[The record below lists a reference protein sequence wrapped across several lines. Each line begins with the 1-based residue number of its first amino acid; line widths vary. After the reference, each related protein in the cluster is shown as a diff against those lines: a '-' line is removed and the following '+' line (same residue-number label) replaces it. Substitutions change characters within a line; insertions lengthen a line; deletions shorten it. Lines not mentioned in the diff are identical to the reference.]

1 VVPNSV
7 AQVAAAIEEKRT
19 AHTYQRGHSP
29 PRLGR
34 HSSRSVQ
41 GRAFA
46 APRMQSLDRMRAQA
60 EELQDLG
67 QVLDQS
73 PRKYSLRRVN
83 SNWDYRTPP
92 SNRKGKILADD
103 DVADLQHRL
112 RRVRSNETVGSKAT
126 TMIRANSMKSRQGC
140 GSSLGFREAE
150 VRDDIELGGL
160 GLSGETPFRQR
171 LERSRERQYRFP
183 KKRSVERWKDVANV
197 GVGWLKGNGGSKDER
212 ERDGWI

>member
-1 VVPNSV
+1 MVPNSV

-34 HSSRSVQ
+34 RPSRSVQ

-46 APRMQSLDRMRAQA
+46 APRMQSLDRMRAQV
-60 EELQDLG
+60 EDLQELG

-92 SNRKGKILADD
+92 SNRKGKILADG
-103 DVADLQHRL
+103 DVADLQNRL
-112 RRVRSNETVGSKAT
+112 RRARSNETIGAKGK
-126 TMIRANSMKSRQGC
+126 TMSRGNSTNSRRGC

-150 VRDDIELGGL
+150 VREDIELGGL
-160 GLSGETPFRQR
+160 GLSGETPFKQR
-171 LERSRERQYRFP
+171 LERSRERQYRFT
-183 KKRSVERWKDVANV
+183 KKRSMERWKGVANV
-197 GVGWLKGNGGSKDER
+197 GVGWLKGNGGGKDER